1 MNQIT
6 KISILF
12 NVFTTAQAI
21 DGQLSLGLNGFHMT
35 ADHTAPIAELTNQ
48 IKEQAALFLPSEIY
62 HSDTTIWAAGYV
74 GLPCAAVFFERIQPD
89 LFPPRK
95 LFARARLDNGAP
107 RRDATMN
114 GVMKYLNSAYPG
126 QEDFIKEDL
135 DRIRGNYKNLQNPR
149 DFPVDK
155 NALVEMI
162 LAGDYDSTLRGAALY
177 AASHLEH
184 TKGQYS
190 TLRCQRLAYEQ
201 KKNAR
206 GGFSRIA
213 KASISRCSNPDSIDY
228 YEKGEIPPWHL
239 EARASRYV
247 AKAFL
252 ERFLF
257 MRRKEELGEDIPAGW
272 TPLDEMDARNWNYS
286 GVEEKGD

>member
-6 KISILF
+6 KISILY

-21 DGQLSLGLNGFHMT
+21 EGQLSLGLNGLHMT
-35 ADHTAPIAELTNQ
+35 AEHTAPIAELTSQ
-48 IKEQAALFLPSEIY
+48 IKEQVTLFLPSDIY
-62 HSDTTIWAAGYV
+62 RSDTAIWAAGYV
-74 GLPCAAVFFERIQPD
+74 GLPCAAVFFERIRPD

-95 LFARARLDNGAP
+95 LFALARLDNSAP

-114 GVMKYLNSAYPG
+114 GIMKYLNSAYPG
-126 QEDFIKEDL
+126 QEDFMKEDF
-135 DRIRGNYKNLQNPR
+135 DRIRGNYKDLQDPHR
-149 DFPVDK
+149 FPVDK
-155 NALVEMI
+155 NTLVELI
-162 LAGDYDSTLRGAALY
+162 LASDYDSTLRSAALY

-190 TLRCQRLAYEQ
+190 ALRCQRLTYEQ

-213 KASISRCSNPDSIDY
+213 KASISRCSNPDSIEY
-228 YEKGEIPPWHL
+228 YENGEIPPWHL

-247 AKAFL
+247 AKAFI

-257 MRRKEELGEDIPAGW
+257 MRRKEELGEEIPEGW
-272 TPLDEMDARNWNYS
+272 TPLDEMDSSNWNYNGHES
-286 GVEEKGD
+286 